1 MPRLN
6 GSGNDGGRVG
16 YGSDP
21 AAGFL
26 RVHDEVA
33 AAFWEHLWPAYAG
46 VIGWHDRV
54 WAAGFAMM
62 RFLRDDPA
70 RARLLLVAVNGS
82 GPDALERRDRIVQRF
97 ADLLDEDPRR
107 NGTPGP
113 RRSRATAEIAA
124 GAVYRMLVVKMEAGA
139 IERGEEFLSELIYM
153 AVVPYLGNQVAESE
167 LAVQS
172 LH

>member
-1 MPRLN
+1 M
-6 GSGNDGGRVG
+6 
-16 YGSDP
+16 SDP

-33 AAFWEHLWPAYAG
+33 AAFWNHLWPVYAG
-46 VIGWHDRV
+46 ALGWHDRI

-62 RFLRDDPA
+62 GFLRDDA
-70 RARLLLVAVNGS
+70 QRARLLLVAVNGA
-82 GPDALERRDRIVQRF
+82 GPEALDRRDRIVERF

-124 GAVYRMLVVKMEAGA
+124 GAVYRMLVVKVEAGA

-153 AVVPYLGNQVAESE
+153 AVVPYLGTHVAESE
-167 LAVQS
+167 LAVQP

>member
-1 MPRLN
+1 MSRLN
-6 GSGNDGGRVG
+6 GAGERG
-16 YGSDP
+16 DP

-33 AAFWEHLWPAYAG
+33 DRFWERLWPAYAG
-46 VIGWHDRV
+46 AVGWHDRV

-62 RFLRDDPA
+62 RFLQEDAP
-70 RARLLLVAVNGS
+70 RARLLLVAVNGA
-82 GPDALERRDRIVQRF
+82 GRDALERRDRIVQRF
-97 ADLLDEDPRR
+97 ADLLDEDARR

-124 GAVYRMLVVKMEAGA
+124 AAVYRILVAKVEAGA
-139 IERGEEFLSELIYM
+139 IERGEEFLPELIYM
-153 AVVPYLGNQVAESE
+153 AVMPYLGSELAESE
-167 LAVQS
+167 LAVQP

>member
-1 MPRLN
+1 M
-6 GSGNDGGRVG
+6 
-16 YGSDP
+16 SDS
-21 AAGFL
+21 AQGFL

-33 AAFWEHLWPAYAG
+33 AAFWEHLWPIYGAG
-46 VIGWHDRV
+46 LGWHDRI

-70 RARLLLVAVNGS
+70 RARLLLVSVNGA
-82 GPDALERRDRIVQRF
+82 GREALERRDRIVQRF
-97 ADLLDEDPRR
+97 ADLLDEDARR

-124 GAVYRMLVVKMEAGA
+124 GAVYRMLVAKVEEGA
-139 IERGEEFLSELIYM
+139 IERGEEFLPELIYM
-153 AVVPYLGNQVAESE
+153 AVVPYLGTTVAESE
-167 LAVQS
+167 LAVQP